1 MKQPSKVAESARAAS
16 RSNVRLP
23 AKDMAQVRAI
33 TATANAH
40 MNSRRKA
47 LLLSGSNA
55 AAAAEA
61 IAREL
66 RRDLFRVDLAAVVS
80 QHIGETHKNIDRLF
94 AEAEASGAILLFD
107 EADALF
113 GRRSEV
119 RDAHDRYANIDISY
133 LLQRIEEHRN
143 LVLLVSKPRLRL
155 SVALQRR
162 LSVYRFPPAD

>member
-1 MKQPSKVAESARAAS
+1 MKQPSKVAKSAKAAS
-16 RSNVRLP
+16 KPNARLP
-23 AKDMAQVRAI
+23 AKDLAQVRAI
-33 TATANAH
+33 SATANART
-40 MNSRRKA
+40 SSKA

-55 AAAAEA
+55 AAAAES

-80 QHIGETHKNIDRLF
+80 RSIGETQKNIDRLF
-94 AEAEASGAILLFD
+94 AEAAANDAILLFD

-119 RDAHDRYANIDISY
+119 RDAHDRYANIEIGY
-133 LLQRIEEHRN
+133 LLQRIEEHRS
-143 LVLLVSKPRLRL
+143 LVLLVSKPKLTL
-155 SVALQRR
+155 PVALQRR

>member
-1 MKQPSKVAESARAAS
+1 MKQPSKEAKSAKVAS
-16 RSNVRLP
+16 RPNARLP
-23 AKDMAQVRAI
+23 AKDLTQVRAI
-33 TATANAH
+33 TATANARTR
-40 MNSRRKA
+40 SKA

-55 AAAAEA
+55 AAAAES

-66 RRDLFRVDLAAVVS
+66 GRDLFRVDLAAVVS
-80 QHIGETHKNIDRLF
+80 QYIGETQKNLDRLF
-94 AEAEASGAILLFD
+94 AEAEANDAILFFD

-119 RDAHDRYANIDISY
+119 KDAHDRYANIEIGY

-143 LVLLVSKPRLRL
+143 LVLLVSKPRLTL
-155 SVALQRR
+155 PVALQRR

>member
-1 MKQPSKVAESARAAS
+1 MKQPSKVAKSAKAAS
-16 RSNVRLP
+16 RPNARLP
-23 AKDMAQVRAI
+23 AKDLAQVRAI
-33 TATANAH
+33 TATANARTR
-40 MNSRRKA
+40 SKA

-55 AAAAEA
+55 AAAAES

-66 RRDLFRVDLAAVVS
+66 GRDLFRVDLAAVVS
-80 QHIGETHKNIDRLF
+80 QYIGETQKNLDRLF
-94 AEAEASGAILLFD
+94 AEAEANDAILFFD

-119 RDAHDRYANIDISY
+119 KDAHDRYANIEIGY

-143 LVLLVSKPRLRL
+143 LVLLVSKSRLTL
-155 SVALQRR
+155 PVALQRR

>member
-1 MKQPSKVAESARAAS
+1 MKQPSKVAKSARAAS
-16 RSNVRLP
+16 RPNVRLP
-23 AKDMAQVRAI
+23 AKDMAQVRAM

-40 MNSRRKA
+40 MNSKA

-80 QHIGETHKNIDRLF
+80 RSIGETQKNLDRLF
-94 AEAEASGAILLFD
+94 AEAEANDAILFFD
-107 EADALF
+107 EADALL
-113 GRRSEV
+113 GKRSEV
-119 RDAHDRYANIDISY
+119 KDAHDRYANIEIGY

-143 LVLLVSKPRLRL
+143 LVVLVSKPRLTL
-155 SVALQRR
+155 PVALQRR
-162 LSVYRFPPAD
+162 FSIYRFPPAD

>member
-1 MKQPSKVAESARAAS
+1 MKQPSKEAKSAKVAS
-16 RSNVRLP
+16 RPNARLP
-23 AKDMAQVRAI
+23 AKDLTQVRAI
-33 TATANAH
+33 TATANART
-40 MNSRRKA
+40 SSKA

-55 AAAAEA
+55 AAAAES

-80 QHIGETHKNIDRLF
+80 QYIGETQKNLDRLF
-94 AEAEASGAILLFD
+94 AEAEANDAILFFD

-113 GRRSEV
+113 GKRSEV
-119 RDAHDRYANIDISY
+119 KDAHDRYANIEIGY

-143 LVLLVSKPRLRL
+143 LVVLVSKSRFTLP
-155 SVALQRR
+155 VALQRR

>member
-1 MKQPSKVAESARAAS
+1 LKQPSKAAKPARVASKP
-16 RSNVRLP
+16 NVRLP

-33 TATANAH
+33 TAPGNTH
-40 MNSRRKA
+40 TNSKV

-80 QHIGETHKNIDRLF
+80 QHIGETRKNIDRLF

-113 GRRSEV
+113 GKRSEV
-119 RDAHDRYANIDISY
+119 RDAHDRYANIEIGY
-133 LLQRIEEHRN
+133 LLQRMEEYQN
-143 LVLLVSKPRLRL
+143 LALLVSKPTFTIPMD
-155 SVALQRR
+155 LQRR
-162 LSVYRFPPAD
+162 LSVYRFPPD

>member
-1 MKQPSKVAESARAAS
+1 MKQPSKAAKSAGAAS
-16 RSNVRLP
+16 RPNVRLP

-33 TATANAH
+33 TATTNART
-40 MNSRRKA
+40 NSKA

-55 AAAAEA
+55 TAAAEA

-80 QHIGETHKNIDRLF
+80 QYIGETQKNLDRLF
-94 AEAEASGAILLFD
+94 AEAEANDAILFFD

-113 GRRSEV
+113 GKRSEV
-119 RDAHDRYANIDISY
+119 KDAHDRYANIEIGY

-143 LVLLVSKPRLRL
+143 LVVLVSKSRFTLP
-155 SVALQRR
+155 VALQRR
-162 LSVYRFPPAD
+162 FSIYRFPPAD

>member
-1 MKQPSKVAESARAAS
+1 MKQPSKVAKSARLAL
-16 RSNVRLP
+16 RPNVRLP
-23 AKDMAQVRAI
+23 AKDMAQVRAM

-40 MNSRRKA
+40 MNSKA
-47 LLLSGSNA
+47 LLLSGNNA

-80 QHIGETHKNIDRLF
+80 RSIGETQKNIDRLF
-94 AEAEASGAILLFD
+94 AEAEANGAILLFD

-113 GRRSEV
+113 GKRSEV
-119 RDAHDRYANIDISY
+119 RDAHDRYANIETGY
-133 LLQRIEEHRN
+133 LLQRIEEHQN
-143 LVLLVSKPRLRL
+143 LVLLVSKPKFTLP
-155 SVALQRR
+155 VALQRR

>member
-1 MKQPSKVAESARAAS
+1 MKQPSNVAKSAGAAS
-16 RSNVRLP
+16 IAKVRLP
-23 AKDMAQVRAI
+23 AKDTAQVRAI
-33 TATANAH
+33 AAEAYGRT
-40 MNSRRKA
+40 NSKRKA

-55 AAAAEA
+55 VAGAEA

-66 RRDLFRVDLAAVVS
+66 RRDLLRVDLAAVVS
-80 QHIGETHKNIDRLF
+80 RHIGETTKNLDRLF

-119 RDAHDRYANIDISY
+119 KDAHDRYANIEIGY
-133 LLQRIEEHRN
+133 LLQRIEEHQS
-143 LVLLVSKPRLRL
+143 LVMLVTKPKFTLP
-155 SVALQRR
+155 VALRRR

>member
-1 MKQPSKVAESARAAS
+1 MKQPSKAAKPARAAS
-16 RSNVRLP
+16 RPNVRLS
-23 AKDMAQVRAI
+23 AKDMAQLRAM

-40 MNSRRKA
+40 MNSKA

-55 AAAAEA
+55 AAAAES

-80 QHIGETHKNIDRLF
+80 RSIGETKKNIDRLF
-94 AEAEASGAILLFD
+94 AEAEANDAILLFD

-113 GRRSEV
+113 GKRSEV
-119 RDAHDRYANIDISY
+119 RDAHDRYANIEIGY
-133 LLQRIEEHRN
+133 LLQRMEEYQN
-143 LVLLVSKPRLRL
+143 LALLVSKPTFTIPMD
-155 SVALQRR
+155 LQRR